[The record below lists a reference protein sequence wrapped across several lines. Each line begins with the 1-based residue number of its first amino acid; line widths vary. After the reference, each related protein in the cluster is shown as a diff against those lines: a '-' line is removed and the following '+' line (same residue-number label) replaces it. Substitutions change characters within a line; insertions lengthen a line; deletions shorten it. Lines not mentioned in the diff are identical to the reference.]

1 MTSARRGLAI
11 ARGGPGGTTN
21 NPVKEIVMNKKND
34 HRKDR
39 SEKAAKLL
47 RQLNDKEMGGVAGG
61 GCASCGRA
69 TAIVIG
75 SLTAA
80 EQ

>member
-1 MTSARRGLAI
+1 
-11 ARGGPGGTTN
+11 
-21 NPVKEIVMNKKND
+21 MNKKND